1 MPDRFRRRRDVR
13 YRIIDSEAVVLR
25 QQAGETLVLNEVGSR
40 ILQLCDDGESF
51 DGVVRSISQEFD
63 VETPQAEADAR
74 QFISQLVDAGILE
87 AHAETP

>member
-13 YRIIDSEAVVLR
+13 FRIIDSEAVVLR

-40 ILQLCDDGESF
+40 ILQLCDEGESF

-63 VETPQAEADAR
+63 VEPPQAEADAR

-87 AHAETP
+87 AEAVSP